1 MTITNITPREQELAL
16 EIIQLKTDRDLWRRQ
31 AEDYRRECDH
41 ARELLDKARAI
52 IREMD
57 AKVLRGKA

>member
-31 AEDYRRECDH
+31 AEDYRREADK
-41 ARELLDKARAI
+41 ARELLDQARTI
-52 IREMD
+52 IRELD
-57 AKVLRGKA
+57 AKVLRGKQ

>member
-16 EIIQLKTDRDLWRRQ
+16 EIIQLKTDRDLWRKQ
-31 AEDYRRECDH
+31 AEQYRKECDT
-41 ARELLDKARAI
+41 ARDLLDRARSL
-52 IREMD
+52 IRDMD